1 MKYLDR
7 DARTSRSWL
16 TLVLETHSMHLLSA
30 ADPGLLFWL
39 LASLHVVGLI
49 SVLLTRLPQSH
60 RVHALCHHGFLA
72 CLFLVAGATLFTILA
87 QSHWWVWSGTTF
99 SIMAVGATAE
109 WGRAVHGPVF

>member
-1 MKYLDR
+1 MASVSL
-7 DARTSRSWL
+7 A
-16 TLVLETHSMHLLSA
+16 A

-39 LASLHVVGLI
+39 LAPLHVVGLV

-60 RVHALCHHGFLA
+60 RVHGLCHRGFLA
-72 CLFLVAGATLFTILA
+72 CLFIVAGATMFTILT

-109 WGRAVHGPVF
+109 WGEAARAPGF